1 MATKAAKN
9 EIRNL
14 NNNDLVRIIAN
25 KSQKNGNQK
34 TIFKNIIIQNK
45 KLMEEVIK
53 KVDVKNLGNVIGK
66 EKMLNIIVN
75 DETMLKNARNKTLTQ
90 EQKSEKK
97 RRNQEEYER
106 RRNLLEERRRAFY
119 YGSNNLS
126 AHYQ

>member
-106 RRNLLEERRRAFY
+106 RRNLLDERRRAF

>member
-106 RRNLLEERRRAFY
+106 RRNLLGERRRAF